1 MVVGHQRKEE
11 FKFYFG
17 ELLMARYT
25 DSVCTLCRRERQKL
39 FLKGQ
44 KCFTDKCPI
53 EIRNY
58 PPGQHGNT
66 RRAKVSEYGVQLRE
80 KQKIKRIYGL
90 LETQFRNYFE
100 KASRQ
105 KGITGDNLVKLLEC
119 RLDNVVYR
127 LGFASS
133 RKQARQLI
141 KHRHIIVNTHLVDV
155 PSFILDAG
163 DVIKIKD
170 KSKKLDV
177 IHGSLKKMKDS
188 TYSWLT
194 IDKASLSGTFM
205 QVPERADVPLNANE
219 QLVVELYSK

>member
-1 MVVGHQRKEE
+1 
-11 FKFYFG
+11 
-17 ELLMARYT
+17 MARYT
-25 DSVCTLCRRERQKL
+25 DSVCKLCRREKQKL

-44 KCFTDKCPI
+44 KCYTDKCPV
-53 EIRNY
+53 EQRNY
-58 PPGQHGNT
+58 PPGQHGVS
-66 RRAKVSEYGVQLRE
+66 RRTKVSEYGIQLRE
-80 KQKIKRIYGL
+80 KQKIKRSYGL

-100 KASRQ
+100 KANKL
-105 KGITGDNLVKLLEC
+105 KGITGDNLVKFLES

-141 KHRHIIVNTHLVDV
+141 RHRHITVNERLVDI

-163 DVIKIKD
+163 DIIKIKD
-170 KSKKLDV
+170 KSKKLDM
-177 IHGSLKKMKDS
+177 IHNSLKRVKDD
-188 TYSWLT
+188 TYSWLS
-194 IDKASLSGTFM
+194 IDKASLSGTFL

>member
-1 MVVGHQRKEE
+1 
-11 FKFYFG
+11 
-17 ELLMARYT
+17 MARYT
-25 DSVCTLCRRERQKL
+25 DSVCKLCRREKQKL

-44 KCFTDKCPI
+44 KCYTDKCPV
-53 EIRNY
+53 EQRNY
-58 PPGQHGNT
+58 PPGQHGVS
-66 RRAKVSEYGVQLRE
+66 RRAKVSEYGIQLRE
-80 KQKIKRIYGL
+80 KQKIKRSYGL

-100 KASRQ
+100 KANKL
-105 KGITGDNLVKLLEC
+105 KGITGDNLVKFLES

-141 KHRHIIVNTHLVDV
+141 RHRHITVNEKLVDI

-163 DVIKIKD
+163 DIIKIKD
-170 KSKKLDV
+170 KSKKLDL
-177 IHGSLKKMKDS
+177 IHNSLKRVKDD
-188 TYSWLT
+188 TYSWLS
-194 IDKASLSGTFM
+194 IDKASLSGTFL